1 MLRPKLVDPRGV
13 LHARMT
19 ATSPGY
25 GRFWPDEDLSPFV
38 EHLWTVAWDL
48 ETPTVSE
55 VLAHPSVQLVVER
68 DASAVAGVF
77 TGRFV
82 RRLEGRGRVLGVKFR
97 PGGFRPFVRGPVSEL
112 TDRRRTLPEV
122 FGAEALD
129 FEARVLTAVELEDA
143 FAEIQVF
150 LRAQRPVAGETI
162 DLVGR
167 IVERAAT
174 DREVTRVAHL
184 VEAFDIAPRRL
195 QRLFD
200 EYVGVRP
207 KWVIQRYRLH
217 EAAERI
223 AASPDHDW
231 AQLALE
237 LGYADQAHFV
247 RDFRRLVGS
256 TPAAYARS
264 FLR

>member
-13 LHARMT
+13 LHRRMT

-25 GRFWPDEDLSPFV
+25 ARYWPDDDLAPFV
-38 EHLWTVAWDL
+38 EHLWTVVWDL
-48 ETPTVSE
+48 ESPTVSE
-55 VLAHPSVQLVVER
+55 VLSHPSVQLVIER
-68 DASAVAGVF
+68 ASSAVAGVF

-82 RRLEGRGRVLGVKFR
+82 RRLEGCGRVLGVKFL
-97 PGGFRPFVRGPVSEL
+97 PGGFRPFLPGPVSAL
-112 TDRRRTLPEV
+112 TDRRAALAEV
-122 FGAEALD
+122 FGRSADDLERRTLAAPGPEA
-129 FEARVLTAVELEDA
+129 A
-143 FAEIQVF
+143 FAVIQEF
-150 LRAQRPVAGETI
+150 LRARRPEASEAMMQAR
-162 DLVGR
+162 R
-167 IVERAAT
+167 IVECAAT
-174 DREVTRVAHL
+174 DRAVTRVDQL
-184 VEAFDIAPRRL
+184 IAGFGLGPRRL

-223 AASPDHDW
+223 AASPDQVW
-231 AQLALE
+231 ADLALE

-264 FLR
+264 FSR